1 MSALQAPPAGVRTW
15 ETDHGVK
22 LRMPTAAY
30 PYYRIDYRLGGIR
43 RTPCAG
49 RDWQAAWA
57 EANRIDALVAA
68 ECGAQ
73 SQLAV
78 RDLAAQWFAAES
90 RRWRSQRHRE
100 DTRGYLDRVILPG
113 IGKVPLDTLRRS
125 DIRALLEGISRD
137 SVERKVRNVVGAML
151 AWGHAEQWLGI
162 TREALMPP
170 PRRSEDADDEGTYV
184 DPAEIPDESDVVA
197 LYRALREPRT
207 FASKHARAYTPPEWL
222 SMMPV
227 LAACTGARQG
237 ECFALQGKDVSG
249 DRLLIDQQVQ
259 LVAGRPALVLR
270 LGRGAC
276 ARCSCPSRF
285 RPTRAILAAK
295 SSQAYRSTGGRT
307 PRGELR
313 SVRFDGDLDAH
324 HLRGRITTRIY
335 LTCPDAGS
343 MSAIRYV
350 PGRAAVNAGRTA
362 FPRASVTTCARSTY
376 VPPAWRMRATNVV
389 PAGKPPAETATG

>member
-125 DIRALLEGISRD
+125 DIRALLEAIPRD

-259 LVAGRPALVLR
+259 LVAGRPTLVLPKM
-270 LGRGAC
+270 GRIRTVVLSSHAFGLDVRQWMC
-276 ARCSCPSRF
+276 DRARQVGPDGLLF
-285 RPTRAILAAK
+285 P
-295 SSQAYRSTGGRT
+295 T
-307 PRGELR
+307 PRGHLWRRGNYLADSFTPARLAAWGSLR
-313 SVRFDGDLDAH
+313 WPFHGLRHHAATRMLQRGIDIKDISLMLGHKSVRITQDMYISHQASALD
-324 HLRGRITTRIY
+324 RI
-335 LTCPDAGS
+335 
-343 MSAIRYV
+343 SALI
-350 PGRAAVNAGRTA
+350 
-362 FPRASVTTCARSTY
+362 
-376 VPPAWRMRATNVV
+376 
-389 PAGKPPAETATG
+389 